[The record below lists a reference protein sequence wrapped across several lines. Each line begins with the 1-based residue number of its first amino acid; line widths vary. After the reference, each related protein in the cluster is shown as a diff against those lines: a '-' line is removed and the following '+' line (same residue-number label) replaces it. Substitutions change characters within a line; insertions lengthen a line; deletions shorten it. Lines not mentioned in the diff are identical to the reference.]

1 MDEIAAFYISKGLSP
16 AVAEA
21 EAEADIRY
29 YKHTQH
35 DNIQDELY
43 GMGLSP
49 ETVAAFAELI
59 ADNHNDV
66 NVKSIQRY
74 TQRGPPQYETI
85 SFPRIVVRRTNLKGP
100 AEDNTTLPTNPDQP
114 EVFNS
119 APATPRAEGETM
131 PDAAKP
137 TTPIQLDVGMS
148 VRKIFQ
154 CAFVQ
159 AQLSRL
165 PDTPL
170 GLCLER

>member
-1 MDEIAAFYISKGLSP
+1 MPIEDEAHSQRARLHAMRMSKYEPYKMGLSPETAAAIVESAAFDEIAAYYISKGLSP

-66 NVKSIQRY
+66 NDSSIF
-74 TQRGPPQYETI
+74 
-85 SFPRIVVRRTNLKGP
+85 S
-100 AEDNTTLPTNPDQP
+100 
-114 EVFNS
+114 
-119 APATPRAEGETM
+119 TM
-131 PDAAKP
+131 
-137 TTPIQLDVGMS
+137 
-148 VRKIFQ
+148 
-154 CAFVQ
+154 
-159 AQLSRL
+159 
-165 PDTPL
+165 
-170 GLCLER
+170 